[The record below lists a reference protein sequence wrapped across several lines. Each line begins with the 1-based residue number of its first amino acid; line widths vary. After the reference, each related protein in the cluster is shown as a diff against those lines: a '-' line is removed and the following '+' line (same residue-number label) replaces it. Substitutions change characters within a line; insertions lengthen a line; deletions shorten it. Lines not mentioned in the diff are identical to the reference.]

1 MPSETKSE
9 FQQLKD
15 RLKATWMAGD
25 FGRVAKYAEAVAE
38 EFVALRG
45 LKPQMRVLDVACGS
59 GHLAIPVAQAG
70 AVVSGVDIAPNLL
83 VQARERA
90 GKLRLPFSVPETVE
104 FYRTYYGP
112 TQKAFAALPEDKQPA
127 LRRDMENL
135 FEQYNRATDGA
146 TCVEAE
152 YLEVVAGEARR
163 LSDVLIMS
171 ILLEFIRSPAGGR
184 PSLLLPP
191 LFNSE
196 NAETPETQSRS
207 TGVEA
212 WHHE

>member
-1 MPSETKSE
+1 
-9 FQQLKD
+9 L
-15 RLKATWMAGD
+15 
-25 FGRVAKYAEAVAE
+25 AKYAEAVAE
-38 EFVALRG
+38 EFVARRG

-59 GHLAIPVAQAG
+59 GNLAIPAAQAG

-152 YLEVVAGEARR
+152 YLEVVATRA
-163 LSDVLIMS
+163 
-171 ILLEFIRSPAGGR
+171 
-184 PSLLLPP
+184 
-191 LFNSE
+191 
-196 NAETPETQSRS
+196 
-207 TGVEA
+207 
-212 WHHE
+212 